1 MIRANTKIINDI
13 ITNRMVTE
21 IVRNNKIAQKNHTPP
36 VQKTAADK
44 PKSATDNYSYR
55 NDTKFSLSN
64 EAQVRLIIL
73 SIVILT
79 FFLMYLFGES

>member
-1 MIRANTKIINDI
+1 MIRANTKIIDDI

-21 IVRNNKIAQKNHTPP
+21 IVRNNKIAQKGHTPP
-36 VQKTAADK
+36 VEKPAADK
-44 PKSATDNYSYR
+44 SKSATDNYSYR

-79 FFLMYLFGES
+79 FFLMYLFGKS

>member
-1 MIRANTKIINDI
+1 MIRANTKIIDDI
-13 ITNRMVTE
+13 MTNRMVTE

-36 VQKTAADK
+36 VQKPTADK
-44 PKSATDNYSYR
+44 PKSETDNYNYR